1 MLPKLQPALQITDA
15 TPRRSIRIF
24 IKSIGIKPAGTT
36 FVYIPHTMND
46 PMDRKSFALHPRP
59 DVLVSLMEEFTD
71 THKASEGMPA
81 AEREARCDKVQW
93 KARVRSI
100 RKHDLLAGRMVL
112 PPIGFAGQT
121 DGSSMGYYLNG
132 EAMADLRKNPG
143 LSKEKLEK
151 LDGLTAYW
159 RGRTTEEKA
168 KKAYPLEMQQAL
180 PSDLYCAEPGIA
192 FTLWRMAGIQLNYN
206 KLIDKGIDGLKREIT
221 ALKEEKQKDGEA
233 RSLYAAML
241 TAIETFSEVSHYYAD
256 MAEDQV
262 LSCDNLQRRREL
274 GEMAGI
280 LRKISKDPPGTFTEA
295 LQLMF
300 LYSMLDGTRNYGRMD
315 DYLGRL
321 FAADVDSGRLD
332 EEEAIRLL
340 SGLWM
345 LMRDRDYRYDT
356 RVVIGGR
363 GRKHEQDADRLAMVI
378 METTHRVREI
388 VPQLALRFYRG
399 QAPALYQKA
408 LDIIGSGYTYP
419 MLYNDDVNIPAV
431 SQALDIP
438 PEEAIHAIQYGCGE
452 YVLNHR
458 SVGTPSGVINLL
470 QALIVTLNRG
480 TDPVSGKAM
489 GMPPERF
496 DKYGGFDSFKVLLD
510 AYREQVEYHVE
521 QLARHEE
528 LEYVQA
534 GRENAYLYTSMLMD
548 DCLERGRAIFSGGIR
563 YLGGTLETY
572 GNVNTSDSLLA
583 IRELVYE
590 KKRLD
595 IAKLVKI
602 LNANFKG
609 YAKERQWMLECPKYG
624 NDDDAADEMMI
635 FVHNHICNFTREQK
649 RHTSLHSYLVVIIN
663 NDANTVMGK
672 YTGASPDGRMATT
685 YMNPG
690 NNPVGGMDRN
700 GVTAFLNSIL
710 KPDPSIHAGAVQNM
724 KFSKALFRDQRH
736 ILEALLNTYFRQ
748 GGTQAMLTVISRGDL
763 EEAIKHP
770 EKYAN
775 LMVRVGGFSERFVDL
790 PPETQQE
797 ILSRTLY

>member
-1 MLPKLQPALQITDA
+1 MDA
-15 TPRRSIRIF
+15 SPHRSIRIF
-24 IKSIGIKPAGTT
+24 LKRIGIKPPGTN
-36 FVYIPHTMND
+36 FVCTLLPMND
-46 PMDRKSFALHPRP
+46 PLDRKSFASHPQP
-59 DVLVSLMEEFTD
+59 DVLVALMENFTD
-71 THKASEGMPA
+71 AHQASADIPV
-81 AEREARCDKVQW
+81 AERETRCEKILW
-93 KARVRSI
+93 RARVRPI
-100 RKHDLLAGRMVL
+100 LEHDLFAGRMVQ
-112 PPIGFAGQT
+112 PPIGFPGQT

-143 LSKEKLEK
+143 LSREDLDK
-151 LDGLTAYW
+151 LDAMAAYW
-159 RGRTTEEKA
+159 KGRTTVEKA
-168 KKAYPLEMQQAL
+168 KKAYNREMQQAL
-180 PSDLYCAEPGIA
+180 PADLYYAEPGIA
-192 FTLWRMAGIQLNYN
+192 FTLWRMAGIQLHYN
-206 KLIDKGIDGLKREIT
+206 KLIDHGIKGLREEIT
-221 ALKEEKQKDGEA
+221 TLMEDKQKDDEA
-233 RSLYAAML
+233 HSLYAAMISAL
-241 TAIETFSEVSHYYAD
+241 ETFSEVCHHYAG
-256 MAEDQV
+256 MAEDQARR
-262 LSCDNLQRRREL
+262 CDGRQRIREL
-274 GEMAGI
+274 REMARI
-280 LRKISKDPPGTFTEA
+280 LRKITTTPPETFREG

-321 FAADVDSGRLD
+321 FAADVDAGRMD

-340 SGLWM
+340 SGIWL

-356 RVVIGGR
+356 RVVIGGL
-363 GRKHEQDADRLAMVI
+363 GRLHEQDADRLALVI
-378 METTHRVREI
+378 METSHRVREI
-388 VPQLALRFYRG
+388 VPQLALRFHQG

-431 SQALDIP
+431 SKAFDIP
-438 PEEAIHAIQYGCGE
+438 LEEAIHAIQYGCGE

-470 QALIVTLNRG
+470 QALLVTLNRG

-489 GMPPERF
+489 GMPRERY
-496 DKYGGFDSFKVLLD
+496 DKYGGFESFEVLLN
-510 AYREQVEYHVE
+510 AYREQVEFHVS

-528 LEYVQA
+528 LEYIQA
-534 GRENAYLYTSMLMD
+534 GRDNAYLYTSMLMD

-583 IRELVYE
+583 ICEMVYE
-590 KKRLD
+590 KKMLN
-595 IAKLVKI
+595 ITQLVKI
-602 LNANFKG
+602 LNADFKG
-609 YAKERQWMLECPKYG
+609 YAKERQWMLDCPKYG
-624 NDDDAADEMMI
+624 NDDDAADGMMTR
-635 FVHNHICNFTREQK
+635 VHDHICNFTREQT
-649 RHTSLHSYLVVIIN
+649 RHTSLHTYLVVIIN

-672 YTGASPDGRMATT
+672 YTGASPDGRMAYT

-690 NNPVGGMDRN
+690 NNPVGGMDRS
-700 GVTAFLNSIL
+700 GVTAFLNSLL

-724 KFSKALFRDQRH
+724 KFSKELFHEKRH
-736 ILEALLNTYFRQ
+736 ILEALLKTYFRQ